1 MLMRTFD
8 HQVGQRGGKSK
19 HFEED
24 LIELSE
30 TNVSLK
36 MKNLLENYGNC
47 STN

>member
-1 MLMRTFD
+1 MLIITFD
-8 HQVGQRGGKSK
+8 HRVGQRSGKSK

-30 TNVSLK
+30 TIVILK

-47 STN
+47 SRN